1 MDSPRKF
8 AELHAST
15 DSRRDENELDDRVIR
30 VLRRIDKLAK
40 TNDIERDSFTED
52 SVSGDESRKDDVH
65 NFLKKLGSETELMK
79 QHVPE
84 FAHQHVP
91 ELSKTN

>member
-1 MDSPRKF
+1 MLK
-8 AELHAST
+8 
-15 DSRRDENELDDRVIR
+15 
-30 VLRRIDKLAK
+30 RIDKFAK
-40 TNDIERDSFTED
+40 TDDKDKDSFTED
-52 SVSGDESRKDDVH
+52 SISGDETRQDDVH

-84 FAHQHVP
+84 FANQHVP